1 MTKIKN
7 IKERELISLIT
18 GILEKNQTHTS
29 QISDK
34 YVGPGMDD
42 CAVIDIDSSKL
53 LVASTDMLHST
64 TDFPPG
70 MTPQQMGWMSV
81 AVNLSDIAAMGAS
94 PIGIMMALGLPPD
107 LELDFVEALVRGMD
121 KCAGHSGTVI
131 IGGDIDRHD
140 EITISGSAL
149 GPGDTIDFTYSIN
162 IDQDA
167 KDGIHF
173 LNFVFVGGGDMYDVR
188 WKVPVTVDSSQVE
201 IISTES
207 LDGSHYVVLDIANT
221 RPNTINAVTIIPV
234 TENVTFEPAQY
245 FIGTMDSDEMFTI
258 RFDVDTD
265 DDIDRIR
272 IKASFKNGNNW
283 HESAI
288 QTFGMNNSKH
298 ETAIESESN
307 PLIIIGIVGGILVVL
322 VVFFVI
328 MRRRRRSNEES

>member
-1 MTKIKN
+1 MKKKKIIVHFSVLLLMLIVILMQLPGSVADTDVTIRPSIMVECSVDPEYLMPGDEGTVTVTLKN
-7 IKERELISLIT
+7 AAKTYSYSVFVDENEEEVFELSAQVLDASL
-18 GILEKNQTHTS
+18 L
-29 QISDK
+29 
-34 YVGPGMDD
+34 
-42 CAVIDIDSSKL
+42 
-53 LVASTDMLHST
+53 STDNIQVT
-64 TDFPPG
+64 
-70 MTPQQMGWMSV
+70 
-81 AVNLSDIAAMGAS
+81 SDS
-94 PIGIMMALGLPPD
+94 YHDVGL
-107 LELDFVEALVRGMD
+107 
-121 KCAGHSGTVI
+121 
-131 IGGDIDRHD
+131 
-140 EITISGSAL
+140 L

>member
-1 MTKIKN
+1 MLIVILMQLPGSVADTDVTIRPSIMVECSVDPEYLMPGDEGTVTVTLKN
-7 IKERELISLIT
+7 AAKTYSYSVFVDENEEEVFELSAQVLDASL
-18 GILEKNQTHTS
+18 L
-29 QISDK
+29 
-34 YVGPGMDD
+34 
-42 CAVIDIDSSKL
+42 
-53 LVASTDMLHST
+53 STDNIQVT
-64 TDFPPG
+64 
-70 MTPQQMGWMSV
+70 
-81 AVNLSDIAAMGAS
+81 SDS
-94 PIGIMMALGLPPD
+94 YHDVGL
-107 LELDFVEALVRGMD
+107 
-121 KCAGHSGTVI
+121 
-131 IGGDIDRHD
+131 
-140 EITISGSAL
+140 L

-322 VVFFVI
+322 IMFFVI
-328 MRRRRRSNEES
+328 VRRRRRSNEES

>member
-1 MTKIKN
+1 MPSHNQDKGRNDNMKKKKIIVHFSVLLLMLIVILMQLPGSVADTDVTIRPSIMVECSVDPEYLMPGDEGTVAVTLKN
-7 IKERELISLIT
+7 AAKTYSYSVFVDENEEEVFELSAQVLDASL
-18 GILEKNQTHTS
+18 L
-29 QISDK
+29 
-34 YVGPGMDD
+34 
-42 CAVIDIDSSKL
+42 
-53 LVASTDMLHST
+53 STDNIQVT
-64 TDFPPG
+64 
-70 MTPQQMGWMSV
+70 
-81 AVNLSDIAAMGAS
+81 SDS
-94 PIGIMMALGLPPD
+94 YHDVGL
-107 LELDFVEALVRGMD
+107 
-121 KCAGHSGTVI
+121 
-131 IGGDIDRHD
+131 
-140 EITISGSAL
+140 L

>member
-1 MTKIKN
+1 MLIVILMQLPGSVADTDVTIRPSIMVECSVDPEYLMPGDEGTVTVTLKN
-7 IKERELISLIT
+7 AAKTYSYSVFVDENEEEVFELSAQVLDASL
-18 GILEKNQTHTS
+18 L
-29 QISDK
+29 
-34 YVGPGMDD
+34 
-42 CAVIDIDSSKL
+42 
-53 LVASTDMLHST
+53 STDNIQVT
-64 TDFPPG
+64 
-70 MTPQQMGWMSV
+70 
-81 AVNLSDIAAMGAS
+81 SDS
-94 PIGIMMALGLPPD
+94 YHDVGL
-107 LELDFVEALVRGMD
+107 
-121 KCAGHSGTVI
+121 
-131 IGGDIDRHD
+131 
-140 EITISGSAL
+140 L

-265 DDIDRIR
+265 DDIDRIK

>member
-1 MTKIKN
+1 MPSHNQDKGRNDNMKKKKIIVHFSVLLLMLIVILMQLPGSVADTDVTIRPSIMVECSVDPEYLMPGDEGTVTVTLKN
-7 IKERELISLIT
+7 AAKTYSYSVFVDENKEEVFELSAQVLDASL
-18 GILEKNQTHTS
+18 L
-29 QISDK
+29 
-34 YVGPGMDD
+34 
-42 CAVIDIDSSKL
+42 
-53 LVASTDMLHST
+53 STDNIQVT
-64 TDFPPG
+64 
-70 MTPQQMGWMSV
+70 
-81 AVNLSDIAAMGAS
+81 SDS
-94 PIGIMMALGLPPD
+94 YHDVGL
-107 LELDFVEALVRGMD
+107 
-121 KCAGHSGTVI
+121 
-131 IGGDIDRHD
+131 
-140 EITISGSAL
+140 L

>member
-1 MTKIKN
+1 MLIVILMQLPGSVADTDVTIRPSIMVECSVDPEYLMPGDEGTVTVTLKN
-7 IKERELISLIT
+7 AAKTYSYSVFVDENEEEVFELSAQVLDASL
-18 GILEKNQTHTS
+18 L
-29 QISDK
+29 
-34 YVGPGMDD
+34 
-42 CAVIDIDSSKL
+42 
-53 LVASTDMLHST
+53 STDNIQVT
-64 TDFPPG
+64 
-70 MTPQQMGWMSV
+70 
-81 AVNLSDIAAMGAS
+81 SDS
-94 PIGIMMALGLPPD
+94 YHDVGL
-107 LELDFVEALVRGMD
+107 
-121 KCAGHSGTVI
+121 
-131 IGGDIDRHD
+131 
-140 EITISGSAL
+140 L

-188 WKVPVTVDSSQVE
+188 WKVPVTVDSSQIE

-258 RFDVDTD
+258 RFDIDTD

>member
-1 MTKIKN
+1 MPSHNQDKGRNDNMKRKKIIVHFSVLLLMLIVILMQLPGSVADTDVTIRPSIMVECSVDPEYLMPGDEGTVTVTLKN
-7 IKERELISLIT
+7 AAKTYSYSVFVDENKEEVFELSAQVLDASL
-18 GILEKNQTHTS
+18 L
-29 QISDK
+29 
-34 YVGPGMDD
+34 
-42 CAVIDIDSSKL
+42 
-53 LVASTDMLHST
+53 STDNIQVT
-64 TDFPPG
+64 
-70 MTPQQMGWMSV
+70 
-81 AVNLSDIAAMGAS
+81 SDS
-94 PIGIMMALGLPPD
+94 YHDVGL
-107 LELDFVEALVRGMD
+107 
-121 KCAGHSGTVI
+121 
-131 IGGDIDRHD
+131 
-140 EITISGSAL
+140 L

-173 LNFVFVGGGDMYDVR
+173 LNFVFVGGGDMYDVK

-207 LDGSHYVVLDIANT
+207 LDNSHYVVLDIANT

-234 TENVTFEPAQY
+234 TKNVTFEPAQY

-258 RFDVDTD
+258 RFDIDTD

-288 QTFGMNNSKH
+288 QTFGMNNSKLG
-298 ETAIESESN
+298 TAIESESN

-322 VVFFVI
+322 VVFFAI

>member
-1 MTKIKN
+1 MLIVILMQLPGSVADTDVTIRPSIMVECSVDPEYLMPGDEGTVTVTLKN
-7 IKERELISLIT
+7 AAKTYSYSVFVDENEEEVFELSAQVLDASL
-18 GILEKNQTHTS
+18 L
-29 QISDK
+29 
-34 YVGPGMDD
+34 
-42 CAVIDIDSSKL
+42 
-53 LVASTDMLHST
+53 STDNIQVT
-64 TDFPPG
+64 
-70 MTPQQMGWMSV
+70 
-81 AVNLSDIAAMGAS
+81 SDS
-94 PIGIMMALGLPPD
+94 YHDVGL
-107 LELDFVEALVRGMD
+107 
-121 KCAGHSGTVI
+121 
-131 IGGDIDRHD
+131 
-140 EITISGSAL
+140 L

>member
-1 MTKIKN
+1 MPSHNQDKGRNDNMKKKKIIVHFSVLLLMLIVILMQLPGSVADTDVTIRPSIMVECSVDPEYLMPGDEGTVTVTLKN
-7 IKERELISLIT
+7 AAKTYSYSVFVDENEEEVFELSAQVLDASL
-18 GILEKNQTHTS
+18 L
-29 QISDK
+29 
-34 YVGPGMDD
+34 
-42 CAVIDIDSSKL
+42 
-53 LVASTDMLHST
+53 STDNIQVT
-64 TDFPPG
+64 
-70 MTPQQMGWMSV
+70 
-81 AVNLSDIAAMGAS
+81 SDS
-94 PIGIMMALGLPPD
+94 YHDVGL
-107 LELDFVEALVRGMD
+107 
-121 KCAGHSGTVI
+121 
-131 IGGDIDRHD
+131 
-140 EITISGSAL
+140 L

-265 DDIDRIR
+265 DDIDRIK

>member
-1 MTKIKN
+1 MKKKKIIVHFSVLLLMLIVILMQLSGSVADTDVTIRPSIMVECSVDPEYLMPGDEGTVTVTLKN
-7 IKERELISLIT
+7 AAKTYSYSVFVDENEEEVFELSAQVLDASL
-18 GILEKNQTHTS
+18 L
-29 QISDK
+29 
-34 YVGPGMDD
+34 
-42 CAVIDIDSSKL
+42 
-53 LVASTDMLHST
+53 STDNIQVT
-64 TDFPPG
+64 
-70 MTPQQMGWMSV
+70 
-81 AVNLSDIAAMGAS
+81 SDS
-94 PIGIMMALGLPPD
+94 YHDVGL
-107 LELDFVEALVRGMD
+107 
-121 KCAGHSGTVI
+121 
-131 IGGDIDRHD
+131 
-140 EITISGSAL
+140 L

>member
-1 MTKIKN
+1 MPSHNQDKGRNDNMKRKKIIVHFSVLLLMLIVILMQLPGSVADTDVTIRPSIMVECSVDPEYLMPGDEGTVTVTLKN
-7 IKERELISLIT
+7 AAKTYSYSVFVDENEEEVFELSAQVLDASL
-18 GILEKNQTHTS
+18 L
-29 QISDK
+29 
-34 YVGPGMDD
+34 
-42 CAVIDIDSSKL
+42 
-53 LVASTDMLHST
+53 STDNIQVT
-64 TDFPPG
+64 
-70 MTPQQMGWMSV
+70 
-81 AVNLSDIAAMGAS
+81 SDS
-94 PIGIMMALGLPPD
+94 YHDVGL
-107 LELDFVEALVRGMD
+107 
-121 KCAGHSGTVI
+121 
-131 IGGDIDRHD
+131 
-140 EITISGSAL
+140 L

>member
-1 MTKIKN
+1 MKKKKIIVHFSVLLLMLIVILMQFPGSVADTDVTIRPSIMVECSVDPEYLMPGDEGTVTVTLKN
-7 IKERELISLIT
+7 AAKTYSYSVFVDENEEEVFELSAQVLDASL
-18 GILEKNQTHTS
+18 L
-29 QISDK
+29 
-34 YVGPGMDD
+34 
-42 CAVIDIDSSKL
+42 
-53 LVASTDMLHST
+53 STDNIQVT
-64 TDFPPG
+64 
-70 MTPQQMGWMSV
+70 
-81 AVNLSDIAAMGAS
+81 SDS
-94 PIGIMMALGLPPD
+94 YHDVGL
-107 LELDFVEALVRGMD
+107 
-121 KCAGHSGTVI
+121 
-131 IGGDIDRHD
+131 
-140 EITISGSAL
+140 L

>member
-1 MTKIKN
+1 MKKKKIIVHFSVLLLMLIVILMQLSGSVADTDVTIRPSIMVECSVDPEYLMPGDEGTVTVTLKN
-7 IKERELISLIT
+7 AAKTYSYSVFVDENEEEVFELSAQVLDASL
-18 GILEKNQTHTS
+18 L
-29 QISDK
+29 
-34 YVGPGMDD
+34 
-42 CAVIDIDSSKL
+42 
-53 LVASTDMLHST
+53 STDNIQVT
-64 TDFPPG
+64 
-70 MTPQQMGWMSV
+70 
-81 AVNLSDIAAMGAS
+81 SDS
-94 PIGIMMALGLPPD
+94 YHDVGL
-107 LELDFVEALVRGMD
+107 
-121 KCAGHSGTVI
+121 
-131 IGGDIDRHD
+131 
-140 EITISGSAL
+140 L

-328 MRRRRRSNEES
+328 MRRRRRPNEES

>member
-1 MTKIKN
+1 MQLPGSVADTDVTIRPSIMVECSVDPEYLMPGDEGTVTVTLKN
-7 IKERELISLIT
+7 AAKTYSYSVFVDENEEEVFELSAQVLDASL
-18 GILEKNQTHTS
+18 L
-29 QISDK
+29 
-34 YVGPGMDD
+34 
-42 CAVIDIDSSKL
+42 
-53 LVASTDMLHST
+53 STDNIQVT
-64 TDFPPG
+64 
-70 MTPQQMGWMSV
+70 
-81 AVNLSDIAAMGAS
+81 SDS
-94 PIGIMMALGLPPD
+94 YHDVGL
-107 LELDFVEALVRGMD
+107 
-121 KCAGHSGTVI
+121 
-131 IGGDIDRHD
+131 
-140 EITISGSAL
+140 L

>member
-1 MTKIKN
+1 MPPYNQDKGRNDNMKKKKIIVHFSVLLLMLIVILMQLPGSVADTDVTIRPSIMVECSVDPEYLMPGDEGTVTVTLKN
-7 IKERELISLIT
+7 AAKTYSYSVFVDENEEEVFELSAQVLDASL
-18 GILEKNQTHTS
+18 L
-29 QISDK
+29 
-34 YVGPGMDD
+34 
-42 CAVIDIDSSKL
+42 
-53 LVASTDMLHST
+53 STDNIQVT
-64 TDFPPG
+64 
-70 MTPQQMGWMSV
+70 
-81 AVNLSDIAAMGAS
+81 SDS
-94 PIGIMMALGLPPD
+94 YHDVGL
-107 LELDFVEALVRGMD
+107 
-121 KCAGHSGTVI
+121 
-131 IGGDIDRHD
+131 
-140 EITISGSAL
+140 L

-265 DDIDRIR
+265 DDIDRIK

>member
-1 MTKIKN
+1 MKKKKIIVHFSVLLLMLIVILMQLPGSVADTDVTIRPSIMVECSVDPEYLMPGDEGTVAVTLKN
-7 IKERELISLIT
+7 AAKTYSYSVFVDENEEEVFELSAQVLDASL
-18 GILEKNQTHTS
+18 L
-29 QISDK
+29 
-34 YVGPGMDD
+34 
-42 CAVIDIDSSKL
+42 
-53 LVASTDMLHST
+53 STDNIQVT
-64 TDFPPG
+64 
-70 MTPQQMGWMSV
+70 
-81 AVNLSDIAAMGAS
+81 SDS
-94 PIGIMMALGLPPD
+94 YHDVGL
-107 LELDFVEALVRGMD
+107 
-121 KCAGHSGTVI
+121 
-131 IGGDIDRHD
+131 
-140 EITISGSAL
+140 L

>member
-1 MTKIKN
+1 MKRKKIIVHFSVLLLMLIVILMQLPGSVADTDVTIRPSIMVECSVDPEYLMPGDEGTVTVTLKN
-7 IKERELISLIT
+7 AAKTYSYSVFVDENEEEVFELSAQVLDASL
-18 GILEKNQTHTS
+18 L
-29 QISDK
+29 
-34 YVGPGMDD
+34 
-42 CAVIDIDSSKL
+42 
-53 LVASTDMLHST
+53 STDNIQVT
-64 TDFPPG
+64 
-70 MTPQQMGWMSV
+70 
-81 AVNLSDIAAMGAS
+81 SDS
-94 PIGIMMALGLPPD
+94 YHDVGL
-107 LELDFVEALVRGMD
+107 
-121 KCAGHSGTVI
+121 
-131 IGGDIDRHD
+131 
-140 EITISGSAL
+140 L

-167 KDGIHF
+167 EDGIHF

-188 WKVPVTVDSSQVE
+188 WKVPVTVDSSQIE

-258 RFDVDTD
+258 RFDIDTD
-265 DDIDRIR
+265 DDIDQIR

-288 QTFGMNNSKH
+288 QTFGMNNSKPG
-298 ETAIESESN
+298 TAIESESN

>member
-1 MTKIKN
+1 MPSHNQDKGRNDNMKRKKIIVHFSVLLLMLIVILMQLPGSVADTDVTIRPSIMVECSVDPEYLMPGDEGTVTVTLKN
-7 IKERELISLIT
+7 AAKTYSYSVFVDENEEEVFELSAQVLDASL
-18 GILEKNQTHTS
+18 L
-29 QISDK
+29 
-34 YVGPGMDD
+34 
-42 CAVIDIDSSKL
+42 
-53 LVASTDMLHST
+53 STDNIHVT
-64 TDFPPG
+64 
-70 MTPQQMGWMSV
+70 
-81 AVNLSDIAAMGAS
+81 SDS
-94 PIGIMMALGLPPD
+94 YHDVGL
-107 LELDFVEALVRGMD
+107 
-121 KCAGHSGTVI
+121 
-131 IGGDIDRHD
+131 
-140 EITISGSAL
+140 L

-207 LDGSHYVVLDIANT
+207 LDNSHYVVLDIANT

-258 RFDVDTD
+258 RFDIDTD

-288 QTFGMNNSKH
+288 QTFGMNNSKLG
-298 ETAIESESN
+298 TAIESESN

>member
-1 MTKIKN
+1 MPSHNQDKGRNDNMKKKKIIVHFSVLLLMLIVILMQLPGSVADTDVTIRPSIMVECSVDPEYLMPGDEGTVTVTLKN
-7 IKERELISLIT
+7 AAKTYSYSVFVDENEEEVFELSAQVLDASL
-18 GILEKNQTHTS
+18 L
-29 QISDK
+29 
-34 YVGPGMDD
+34 
-42 CAVIDIDSSKL
+42 
-53 LVASTDMLHST
+53 STDNIQVT
-64 TDFPPG
+64 
-70 MTPQQMGWMSV
+70 
-81 AVNLSDIAAMGAS
+81 SDS
-94 PIGIMMALGLPPD
+94 YHDVGL
-107 LELDFVEALVRGMD
+107 
-121 KCAGHSGTVI
+121 
-131 IGGDIDRHD
+131 
-140 EITISGSAL
+140 L